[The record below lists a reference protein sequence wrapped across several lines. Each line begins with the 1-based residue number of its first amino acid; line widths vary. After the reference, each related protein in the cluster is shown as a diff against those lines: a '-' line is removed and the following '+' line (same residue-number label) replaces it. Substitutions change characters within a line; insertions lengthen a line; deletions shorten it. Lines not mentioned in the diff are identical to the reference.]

1 MSLTWNDRNLLGG
14 VVGSLVPIP
23 GLFSLILFM
32 PVFLRAKIT
41 LFSTKLSF
49 HMALYVLRHKA
60 NNICHSNKAANSLS
74 SPLSFLPSASG
85 QGYPSPMLINRWI
98 KVHLEVES
106 FIEKLITEPNYN
118 YQSRHSHY
126 LP

>member
-1 MSLTWNDRNLLGG
+1 M
-14 VVGSLVPIP
+14 GSLVPIP

-41 LFSTKLSF
+41 LLSTKLSF
-49 HMALYVLRHKA
+49 HMALYVLRHKG

-85 QGYPSPMLINRWI
+85 QGYPSPMLINTWI

-106 FIEKLITEPNYN
+106 FMEKLITEPNFTIT
-118 YQSRHSHY
+118 S
-126 LP
+126 